1 MCLVSPEGLSKSVL
15 PSYPSPVN
23 QTDYDA
29 AKDRLL
35 DILGYGVSPEELLS
49 LGISREFVYYAFT
62 ELNLRLPDDFDTAGL
77 HPYNP
82 STVKDFSF
90 VEPELLP
97 SLRDRIQGA
106 SILTPSSAAVATI
119 ASDMEDLND
128 VEERKRRE
136 LQARKAVLATRKRKG
151 NAKPSAPKAQVESVD
166 DFLKT
171 LAPKPPPAAATAQ
184 PPTPMEVDRPS
195 PLPAYIDSPS
205 FPPLAHPPNDAVP
218 EFTESETP
226 SEITPPLPSY
236 ESAIQTPTEGHPSS
250 TDSMTLTFKSAMQL
264 SSETPSGTA
273 TPVTQYPPRR
283 SLKRPVA
290 SDFVDV
296 DANPSGDY
304 WITSYDNTQSAHRK
318 RQATSFVNVKQPR
331 TVIDIS
337 DSEGEDDEDDE
348 RLPPPVTLP
357 RIVPPSRS
365 DAPSRAGPSSG
376 TITPAV
382 LQEKELQILKM
393 RERIAEM
400 ERQKLMKKL
409 GVRSLQLGD
418 IWRYLTIAVVVEVC
432 ALEFE
437 RCAS

>member
-1 MCLVSPEGLSKSVL
+1 
-15 PSYPSPVN
+15 VN

-35 DILGYGVSPEELLS
+35 DILGYGVPPEELLS
-49 LGISREFVYYAFT
+49 LGISREFVYYSFT
-62 ELNLRLPDDFDTAGL
+62 ELNLRLPGNFDAAGL
-77 HPYNP
+77 LPYNP

-106 SILTPSSAAVATI
+106 AVLSTSSAAVATI
-119 ASDMEDLND
+119 ASEMEDLND

-151 NAKPSAPKAQVESVD
+151 NAKPSGPKAQPETVD

-171 LAPKPPPAAATAQ
+171 LAPQSPPAATTAHP
-184 PPTPMEVDRPS
+184 PPTPMEVDQPS
-195 PLPAYIDSPS
+195 QLPASVDSPTL
-205 FPPLAHPPNDAVP
+205 PPPAHPPMDAVP

-226 SEITPPLPSY
+226 IEVTPPLPSY
-236 ESAIQTPTEGHPSS
+236 ESATQTPTEGHPSS
-250 TDSMTLTFKSAMQL
+250 TDSMTLTFKTAMQL
-264 SSETPSGTA
+264 SSETPSAST

-290 SDFVDV
+290 SDFVDA

-337 DSEGEDDEDDE
+337 DSEDDDVDE
-348 RLPPPVTLP
+348 RLPPLATLP
-357 RIVPPSRS
+357 PNHIVPPSRS
-365 DAPSRAGPSSG
+365 DAPSRAGQSSG
-376 TITPAV
+376 AITPAA

-409 GVRSLQLGD
+409 GVRLLQLD
-418 IWRYLTIAVVVEVC
+418 HIWRCLTIAVAAKVC
-432 ALEFE
+432 AL
-437 RCAS
+437 